1 MCVLRYGDTRGY
13 RHVGR
18 LVGVLNLVMSVGSV
32 VLSGAAGVARAS
44 VPSQQELTTELREA
58 NDAAIALLA
67 GLSAHLEVA
76 LHHVR
81 EAEFEWSGRGHD
93 PTRSSLE
100 ACARELAAF
109 NADVEEIT
117 RYAERY
123 RAVARRIDGD
133 VDPFAVSDRAVGDVR
148 DGIVGVAGRIQRLSR
163 STAD

>member
-1 MCVLRYGDTRGY
+1 M
-13 RHVGR
+13 
-18 LVGVLNLVMSVGSV
+18 LNLVMSVGSV
-32 VLSGAAGVARAS
+32 LLSGAAGVARAP
-44 VPSQQELTTELREA
+44 VPLQRELTTELRET

-67 GLSAHLEVA
+67 GLSVHLEAV

-109 NADVEEIT
+109 NADVEEIA
-117 RYAERY
+117 RHAERY
-123 RAVARRIDGD
+123 QDVARRIDGD
-133 VDPFAVSDRAVGDVR
+133 VDPFAVSDRAVGDVQ

-163 STAD
+163 STAN